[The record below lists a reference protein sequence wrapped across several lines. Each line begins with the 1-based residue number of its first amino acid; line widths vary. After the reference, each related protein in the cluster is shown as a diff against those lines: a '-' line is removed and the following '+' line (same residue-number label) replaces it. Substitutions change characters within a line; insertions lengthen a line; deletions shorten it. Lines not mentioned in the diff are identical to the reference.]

1 MKTKLIIVL
10 FIICL
15 ILTGCE
21 KNNEASMPKNID
33 NSAGPINSNSRD
45 VPVHGND
52 PSQNV
57 VPIDT
62 GDPLRIKDAVY
73 SEKDG
78 VFHSAFMNMSFVIPE
93 KWNVLDRNTI
103 ASNFGY
109 NDNYAKA
116 DPYEILSYHYPYY
129 ELGAKEN
136 SNSIYIMIENPPIPM
151 SDGSEVSSAANY
163 MDHNN
168 TYLTE
173 YYKSVGLKVS
183 KTERSTIEL
192 AGRNWEKFSF
202 VASNNSSTMT
212 QTMISADKDGY
223 IYTIYITCVGKDI
236 TDDIIS
242 GITSD

>member
-15 ILTGCE
+15 ILTGCK
-21 KNNEASMPKNID
+21 KNNEASIPQNVD
-33 NSAGPINSNSRD
+33 NTANPTNSNSMD
-45 VPVHGND
+45 VPVPGND
-52 PSQNV
+52 SSQNV

-73 SEKDG
+73 SETDR
-78 VFHSAFMNMSFVIPE
+78 VFHSAFMNMSLVIPE
-93 KWNVLDRNTI
+93 KWNVLDRNAI

-109 NDNYAKA
+109 NDEYAKA

-129 ELGAKEN
+129 ELCAKESN
-136 SNSIYIMIENPPIPM
+136 NSIFIMIENPPIPM
-151 SDGSEVSSAANY
+151 SDGLEVSSAANY

-168 TYLTE
+168 NYLPE
-173 YYKSVGLKVS
+173 YYKSMGLNVS
-183 KTERSTIEL
+183 KTERSSVEL

-202 VASNNSSTMT
+202 AASNNASTIT

>member
-10 FIICL
+10 FITCL

-21 KNNEASMPKNID
+21 KNNEVSIPQNVD
-33 NSAGPINSNSRD
+33 NSANPANSNSIN
-45 VPVHGND
+45 VQEPGND

-62 GDPLRIKDAVY
+62 SDPFGIKGAVY
-73 SEKDG
+73 SETDR

-93 KWNVLDRNTI
+93 KWNVLDRNAI
-103 ASNFGY
+103 ASNFGF
-109 NDNYAKA
+109 NDEYAKA

-129 ELGAKEN
+129 ELCAKESN
-136 SNSIYIMIENPPIPM
+136 NSIYIMIENPPISM

-168 TYLTE
+168 NYLPG
-173 YYKSVGLKVS
+173 YYKSMGLKVS
-183 KTERSTIEL
+183 KTERSKVEM

-202 VASNNSSTMT
+202 VTSSNSSTMT

-223 IYTIYITCVGKDI
+223 IYTIYITCIGKDI
-236 TDDIIS
+236 TDDIIA